1 MYYSDISNRPNGF
14 KKPDMEQIDSPH
26 HVGCLVIKKKKITK
40 KKKKKR
46 ARDAS
51 QTVENLSQN
60 GIFGKTQNFCSDFLE
75 LC

>member
-40 KKKKKR
+40 KKKKKEKKP
-46 ARDAS
+46 DM
-51 QTVENLSQN
+51 V
-60 GIFGKTQNFCSDFLE
+60 
-75 LC
+75 